1 MSVSRDQEE
10 KKIQSKTRGD
20 QKRQE
25 ENERFETLLDK
36 LEEMTTKGRL
46 KDMAYHFTNKK
57 EVIKT
62 NLIAGVARGVGLT
75 LGTAIVLGLL
85 FYILSQAVS
94 LPLVGQWIAEFLD
107 MIQQYQNGAD
117 VAAINLKE

>member
-1 MSVSRDQEE
+1 MSVSKEQERR
-10 KKIQSKTRGD
+10 KLSSKTRGD
-20 QKRQE
+20 QKRHD
-25 ENERFETLLDK
+25 ENERFEELLDK

-75 LGTAIVLGLL
+75 VGTAIVIGVL

-94 LPLVGQWIAEFLD
+94 LPLIGEWIAELLE
-107 MIQQYQNGAD
+107 MIETYQNGGDTA
-117 VAAINLKE
+117 